1 MKLILAAGT
10 EENCSQIENILK
22 SVNAA
27 CRGYYLLNQLLEEAR
42 QQTCHL
48 FVIAFETR
56 IKSENAV
63 QQIKKESALRS
74 VPVIVYF
81 PAGTSDSASRG
92 RMAGAND
99 CLLLPVKRQE
109 LL

>member
-1 MKLILAAGT
+1 MKLILAAGA

-22 SVNAA
+22 SVNAS
-27 CRGYYLLNQLLEEAR
+27 CRSYFLINQFLEEAK

-63 QQIKKESALRS
+63 QQIKKESQLRS
-74 VPVIVYF
+74 IPVIVYF
-81 PAGTSDSASRG
+81 PTG
-92 RMAGAND
+92 M
-99 CLLLPVKRQE
+99 Q
-109 LL
+109 